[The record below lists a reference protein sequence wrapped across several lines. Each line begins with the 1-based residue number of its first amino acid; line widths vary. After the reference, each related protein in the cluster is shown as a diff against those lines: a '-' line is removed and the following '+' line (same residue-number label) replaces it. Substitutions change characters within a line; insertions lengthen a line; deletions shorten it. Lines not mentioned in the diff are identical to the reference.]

1 MIFWRPLL
9 LTSTA
14 VKRGARIAALVLLAL
29 VLASCTTGPLEPTW
43 GSLSLYGPTDQI
55 VFSFGDRIVM
65 LDPVDGSPLELRD
78 ADGNVRLDDQGNPRT
93 WEARITEGT
102 PAKFYSQ
109 PIVLDDDT
117 MLAVSYDRGIFE
129 INIPTARIDNP
140 LGYALNNQV
149 VGNSLLMPDLLFVPF
164 NGNNLSA
171 RTVNGFSEAWKLT
184 TQQGVWAQPLLIDG
198 VLYATSLDHNLYAL
212 DPQTGAVL
220 WTLNLGGA
228 ITSQPLYSDGSL
240 YVGSFAR
247 KMVRIDLGETGT
259 IGASYDTRDW
269 VWGTPLL
276 QDGVL
281 YFGDVGG
288 NLYAIRDS
296 GGSFTDVMPPVKI
309 ATNAIVATP
318 VLTDEAIVVGS
329 RDRNV
334 YWVSRESGE
343 VLVTR
348 QMAGEVLGNILT
360 LQPSEGNGLSQP
372 MIVVSTLNHT
382 EYVVAFAADNG
393 ERLWVYTR

>member
-1 MIFWRPLL
+1 MLL

-14 VKRGARIAALVLLAL
+14 VKRAALIVTLVLLAM
-29 VLASCTTGPLEPTW
+29 VLASCATGPLEPTW
-43 GSLSLYGPTDQI
+43 GNLSLYGPADHI
-55 VFSFGDRIVM
+55 VFAFSDRIVM

-78 ADGNVRLDDQGNPRT
+78 SDGNVRLDDQGNPRV
-93 WEARITEGT
+93 WEARVTEGAPT
-102 PAKFYSQ
+102 KFFSQ

-140 LGYALNNQV
+140 AGYALNNQV
-149 VGNSLLMPDLLFVPF
+149 AGNSLLTADMLYVPF

-171 RTVNGFSEAWKLT
+171 RTLNGFSEAWKLT
-184 TQQGVWAQPLLIDG
+184 TQQAVWSQPLLIDG
-198 VLYATSLDHNLYAL
+198 VLYVTSLDHSLYAL
-212 DPQTGAVL
+212 DPETGSVL
-220 WTLNLGGA
+220 WSLDLGGA
-228 ITSQPLYSDGSL
+228 ITSAPLYSDGAL

-247 KMVRIDLGETGT
+247 KMMRIDLGDTGT

-288 NLYAIRDS
+288 NLYAIRDDGEAFS
-296 GGSFTDVMPPVKI
+296 DVLPPAKI
-309 ATNAIVATP
+309 ATSAIVATP
-318 VLTDEAIVVGS
+318 VVTDEAIVVGS

-334 YWVSRESGE
+334 YWLSRETGE

-348 QMAGEVLGNILT
+348 QMAGEVLGNILSV
-360 LQPSEGNGLSQP
+360 QPSETNGLSQP

-393 ERLWVYTR
+393 ERLWAYTR